1 MGIDEL
7 AKAVREGQADIL
19 SLWGKLRRFA
29 YSRAVRWSGVEIEDL
44 MQAAFLALLDTLR
57 RWEPEGGTFIG
68 LYALRLKT
76 AFSEARGVR
85 SVKQSRDP
93 LHNAE
98 SIDAPMG
105 EEDFTLSDALP
116 DPAAEADFCA
126 VEERDYIRRL
136 HSAEIFALT
145 LIPPDQAEAIE
156 REFFRDGERAPKKLR
171 DAALRNLRH
180 PTVSRHLK
188 PYYVRW

>member
-19 SLWGKLRRFA
+19 SLWEGLRRFA
-29 YSRAVRWSGVEIEDL
+29 YSRAVWWSGADIEDF

-57 RWEPEGGTFIG
+57 RWEPERGTFIG

-76 AFSEARGVR
+76 AFSEACGIR

-93 LHNAE
+93 LHSAE

-105 EEDFTLSDALP
+105 EEDFTLSDVLP
-116 DPAAEADFCA
+116 DPAAEADFYA

-145 LIPPDQAEAIE
+145 LIPSDQAEAIG
-156 REFFRDGERAPKKLR
+156 REFFKGGERAPKKLR
-171 DAALRNLRH
+171 DAALRSLRH
-180 PTVSRHLK
+180 PTVIRCLK
-188 PYYVRW
+188 PYYVR